1 MINRH
6 HTEITNE
13 ELNAKV
19 NPKLLEQFRDSF
31 TSLDESKR
39 KEIEASLGNLFLTD
53 NIKKKIHASIER
65 KMKINDLA
73 LIILAFI
80 GIITNVISSSLYL
93 TPKIIEKKSIILIP
107 NETNTVFTFRLIT
120 SITTIFLL
128 ISVIRHYNIKL
139 EMLIFKQNVSITS
152 SLYSTGLLWKL
163 FAELVICAIHSPP
176 WMNDITITF
185 SSTTGNSSTKYVVDI
200 DLFLSSLIPLRVYLL
215 FKLYSFYSPWAD
227 DRAQKICNECSASG
241 GMSFA
246 IKAELKERPFTLVG
260 ILIVLSILIFGFAIR
275 NVELGFMKYKSTSTF
290 QDWSKAWNGFWCVM
304 VTILT
309 VGYGDFYP
317 STVLGRVIA
326 VISCLWGTFLIS
338 LMVVSLTITVEFT
351 AQEQK
356 AYESIKKREMYMRL
370 KKRGL
375 ELIRSAYKAKLCST
389 DIVDDDDL
397 NKFFRSVDKFKRYV
411 HEFRMMR
418 KYIFGKEHETTP
430 ENILYKLN
438 ENVSEEMDTVV
449 YQSNSS
455 VNTLIEYMKLSDGIQ
470 GEIHE
475 YVDKLDKMTRAVNE
489 CIEKNDK

>member
-53 NIKKKIHASIER
+53 NIKKKMHASIER

-163 FAELVICAIHSPP
+163 FAELVIFAIHSPP

-338 LMVVSLTITVEFT
+338 LMVVSLTITVET
-351 AQEQK
+351 LRK
-356 AYESIKKREMYMRL
+356 SR
-370 KKRGL
+370 
-375 ELIRSAYKAKLCST
+375 KLMS
-389 DIVDDDDL
+389 
-397 NKFFRSVDKFKRYV
+397 
-411 HEFRMMR
+411 
-418 KYIFGKEHETTP
+418 
-430 ENILYKLN
+430 
-438 ENVSEEMDTVV
+438 
-449 YQSNSS
+449 Q
-455 VNTLIEYMKLSDGIQ
+455 
-470 GEIHE
+470 
-475 YVDKLDKMTRAVNE
+475 
-489 CIEKNDK
+489 

>member
-275 NVELGFMKYKSTSTF
+275 NAELGFMKYKSTSTF

-326 VISCLWGTFLIS
+326 VISCLWGTILIS

-370 KKRGL
+370 KKKGL
-375 ELIRSAYKAKLCST
+375 ELIRSAYKAKLYST
-389 DIVDDDDL
+389 NI
-397 NKFFRSVDKFKRYV
+397 
-411 HEFRMMR
+411 EIMMILIN
-418 KYIFGKEHETTP
+418 IFDQLINSK
-430 ENILYKLN
+430 
-438 ENVSEEMDTVV
+438 DT
-449 YQSNSS
+449 
-455 VNTLIEYMKLSDGIQ
+455 YMNL
-470 GEIHE
+470 E
-475 YVDKLDKMTRAVNE
+475 
-489 CIEKNDK
+489 

>member
-1 MINRH
+1 
-6 HTEITNE
+6 
-13 ELNAKV
+13 
-19 NPKLLEQFRDSF
+19 
-31 TSLDESKR
+31 
-39 KEIEASLGNLFLTD
+39 
-53 NIKKKIHASIER
+53 
-65 KMKINDLA
+65 MKINDLA

-370 KKRGL
+370 KKKGL
-375 ELIRSAYKAKLCST
+375 ELIRSAYKAKLYST
-389 DIVDDDDL
+389 NI
-397 NKFFRSVDKFKRYV
+397 
-411 HEFRMMR
+411 EIMMILIN
-418 KYIFGKEHETTP
+418 IFDQLINSK
-430 ENILYKLN
+430 
-438 ENVSEEMDTVV
+438 DT
-449 YQSNSS
+449 
-455 VNTLIEYMKLSDGIQ
+455 YMNL
-470 GEIHE
+470 E
-475 YVDKLDKMTRAVNE
+475 
-489 CIEKNDK
+489 